1 MSDIKNIVETKEL
14 TKAFDENIAVDKVSF
29 HIKEGEIF
37 GLLGPNGAGKTT
49 MIKMLCTLLTP
60 SAGKATVGGYDILK
74 ERKSVKQIIGYVPQ
88 DIVY

>member
-1 MSDIKNIVETKEL
+1 MIDPSNIVETQEL
-14 TKAFDENIAVDKVSF
+14 TKAYDENIAVDKVSF

-74 ERKSVKQIIGYVPQ
+74 EPLKVKGLIGYVPQ
-88 DIVY
+88 DIIC